1 MKSIVGLLFL
11 LPVLTFSQN
20 PVPPDISA
28 ASGFYDAAFQV
39 SLSHPDPNVRILYT
53 LDGSEPSLDNLNGKE
68 WNYKTTYPIFP
79 GDDFGEKLQ
88 DTLWTYEYTDSI
100 FIENRTFEESTLADI
115 YTTVLRHG
123 IYSNETLF
131 KGTILRASAY
141 SEATQEYSEVVSR
154 SYFVEPNIQ
163 NRYTVPV
170 ISISL
175 DNDKFYGY
183 EDGIGVPGILFDNW
197 RTDNPD
203 APINGFA
210 PANYQ
215 LRGSS
220 SEVEIHF
227 NYFENG
233 EEILNHNA
241 GLRINGGYTRSYP
254 NKSLRLYAKSKYG
267 ESNFRHNFFEG
278 YDTNKFKRL
287 ILRNSGNDAGASFF
301 RDVLAHKLT
310 ENLNFD
316 IQESQPIVVFING
329 EYNGLRNIRER
340 YDKKYFESVHDI
352 PEDSLD
358 FLENYLEVKEGDRV
372 MYDEMMDF
380 FTQNSFNDDI
390 VYEEGVTYLDPINF
404 TDYYATNIYVAN
416 DDWPGNNFLFFRHK
430 TTYDA
435 NNGEIGVKD
444 GRFRWILKDLDRGF
458 YLNMRFENGYEGNT
472 LAWATEENQATLIIR
487 RLLENEKF
495 KQYFINRFA
504 DLLNTTFKEDR
515 VLSIIENFEDLYS
528 PEIEENGRRWHGF
541 TLMPSAW
548 QNDVNRMKNFAVNRP
563 THQREHI
570 IEKFDLD
577 GVFDLV
583 LNLSNEDHG
592 FIQLNSININSTTDG
607 IGTSAYPWLGE
618 YFLNVPIS
626 LKAIPKEGYEF
637 SHWSGASNS
646 TDEEISLT
654 LNNDSYIKAH
664 FIPETMGVSDLDKPE
679 IILYPNPTSDKLY
692 ISSQVTWKSYI
703 IYDTQGR
710 KMKSGLI
717 ENNTIAMPELSSA
730 MYFIQLESVDGAIKQ
745 RRIVKK

>member
-287 ILRNSGNDAGASFF
+287 ILRNSGNDAGTSFF
-301 RDVLAHKLT
+301 RDALAHKLT

-528 PEIEENGRRWHGF
+528 PEIEENGRRWYGF
-541 TLMPSAW
+541 TSMPSTW
-548 QNDVNRMKNFAVNRP
+548 QNDVNRMKSFAVNRP

-592 FIQLNSININSTTDG
+592 FIQLNSIDINSTTDG

-654 LNNDSYIKAH
+654 LNDDSYIKAH

-692 ISSQVTWKSYI
+692 ISSQATWKSYI